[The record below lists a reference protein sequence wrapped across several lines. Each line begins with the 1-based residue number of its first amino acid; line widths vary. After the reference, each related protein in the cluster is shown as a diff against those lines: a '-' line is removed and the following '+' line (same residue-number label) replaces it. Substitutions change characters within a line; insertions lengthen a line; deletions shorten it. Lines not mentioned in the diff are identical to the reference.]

1 MAAGSAWLETQPPL
15 CYDKPIYTDGAAAP
29 SLTRP
34 KVPMMHS
41 AQATSIDRI
50 DALRS
55 ATFAGQALDGGGHLQ
70 GDLFCDLDAETG
82 KTIASFSSEP
92 GSVLAFDLQVEG
104 QPRWVVLR
112 LELGEAQFQ
121 PGDVL
126 GLALRGS
133 CSHDCTIGVYLRMVR
148 EGGFTDTRFADSLR
162 LGPNTSVRT
171 AMHTLSAVDP
181 AIGAPGGCAL
191 ILGLP
196 AETARFHLSD
206 LHFFV
211 MPAEEGL
218 RSTPIDLS
226 SFAA

>member
-1 MAAGSAWLETQPPL
+1 M
-15 CYDKPIYTDGAAAP
+15 I
-29 SLTRP
+29 
-34 KVPMMHS
+34 HS
-41 AQATSIDRI
+41 AQVSSMDRI
-50 DALRS
+50 ATVRG
-55 ATFAGQALDGGGHLQ
+55 ATFSGRVSGKGGALH
-70 GDLFCDLDAETG
+70 GDLFSDLDPETG
-82 KTIASFSSEP
+82 ETTLSFDSTA